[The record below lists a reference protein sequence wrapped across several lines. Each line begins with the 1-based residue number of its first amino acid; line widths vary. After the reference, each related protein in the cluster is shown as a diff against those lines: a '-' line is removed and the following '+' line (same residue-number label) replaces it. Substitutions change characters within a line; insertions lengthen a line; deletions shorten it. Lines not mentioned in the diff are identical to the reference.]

1 VVWPLGDVV
10 REVRGGIRRLN
21 GQQSVHTLPG
31 IIACGGDRL
40 TPPGQFHR
48 LSNPALFS
56 RDTHTCMYCGNR
68 PVVGLLTRDHV
79 LPKSR
84 GGQDRW
90 VNVVTACRRC
100 YQFKSNRTPQG
111 ARM

>member
-1 VVWPLGDVV
+1 
-10 REVRGGIRRLN
+10 
-21 GQQSVHTLPG
+21 
-31 IIACGGDRL
+31 
-40 TPPGQFHR
+40 
-48 LSNPALFS
+48 
-56 RDTHTCMYCGNR
+56 MYCGNR